1 MQLPVRAQET
11 QPPVRGDKHPRT
23 TTPNPKQREPTEAGE
38 RDHLLWMTMRR
49 HRRDSPPACPRWQ
62 QQRWWQLQFLLSSS
76 RYPSVAR
83 PLHHYFV
90 PFATDPLPLLNMLGL
105 LRSLFV
111 GTWKNSLASQSKANS
126 LDMLG
131 LLRWGLRCA
140 FFVNLLFIFF
150 FCLFQLESI

>member
-1 MQLPVRAQET
+1 VDDNATASEGLSS
-11 QPPVRGDKHPRT
+11 G
-23 TTPNPKQREPTEAGE
+23 
-38 RDHLLWMTMRR
+38 L
-49 HRRDSPPACPRWQ
+49 SPLAAAAVVE
-62 QQRWWQLQFLLSSS
+62 FLLSSS

-83 PLHHYFV
+83 PLHQYFV

-111 GTWKNSLASQSKANS
+111 GTGKNSLASQSKANS

-150 FCLFQLESI
+150 LCLFQLESV